1 VTAAMENADV
11 TDERSL
17 PPIGE
22 MGIAALVLVVA
33 AGIYLTAQT
42 NSRPNLVPAVIA
54 LTLAGVVV
62 AVAVVMLARVGE
74 FAWGKFRMVFG
85 WALLEYAV
93 IAGMLVYVF
102 ILDQVPSATLTVL
115 IAALALFAVDI
126 PMMFGFAVARYQSV
140 SPKAPRN
147 EP

>member
-1 VTAAMENADV
+1 MENADV

-22 MGIAALVLVVA
+22 MGIAALILVVA

-140 SPKAPRN
+140 SPKESRN

>member
-1 VTAAMENADV
+1 MTAVMENADL
-11 TDERSL
+11 TDELTL

-22 MGIAALVLVVA
+22 MGIAALILVVA

-42 NSRPNLVPAVIA
+42 NRHPNLVPAVIA

-62 AVAVVMLARVGE
+62 AVAVVMLARIGK

-93 IAGMLVYVF
+93 IAGMLVFVF
-102 ILDQVPSATLTVL
+102 VLDHVPSATLAVL
-115 IAALALFAVDI
+115 IAALVLFAVDV
-126 PMMFGFAVARYQSV
+126 PMMFGFAVARYQPV
-140 SPKAPRN
+140 LPK
-147 EP
+147 E